1 MQKMKKIMGSFTRGE
16 LLLWAGSVAAIC
28 VSFFTFGGGSLWI
41 LVASLIGV
49 TALIYNAQ
57 GNPVGQGLMI
67 VFSLVYGGVSY
78 GFRYYG
84 EMLTYLGMSMPM
96 AVFALISWLRH
107 PYQGNRAEVEVNAL
121 GRREKWLL
129 PVLTAAVTAGFGGL
143 LACLNTANLAPSIVS
158 VTTSF
163 LAVYLTFRRSAFFA
177 LAYAANDV
185 VLIVLWVLAA
195 RAEARYL
202 SMVAC
207 FAAFL
212 VNDLYGFWSWRKM
225 HARQKQRRPEP

>member
-1 MQKMKKIMGSFTRGE
+1 MGRVCGGD
-16 LLLWAGSVAAIC
+16 LR
-28 VSFFTFGGGSLWI
+28 FFFAFGGGSLWI
-41 LVASLIGV
+41 LAASLIGV

-185 VLIVLWVLAA
+185 ALIVLWVPP
-195 RAEARYL
+195 
-202 SMVAC
+202 S
-207 FAAFL
+207 
-212 VNDLYGFWSWRKM
+212 GGG
-225 HARQKQRRPEP
+225 

>member
-1 MQKMKKIMGSFTRGE
+1 MKKALTPFQSLTRFEKGLYIASLVTLSAAF
-16 LLLWAGSVAAIC
+16 LLSR
-28 VSFFTFGGGSLWI
+28 SNDI
-41 LVASLIGV
+41 LTLIASLIGA
-49 TALIYNAQ
+49 TALIFVAKGY
-57 GNPVGQGLMI
+57 VLGQILTV
-67 VFSLVYGGVSY
+67 VFSLFYGVISFY
-78 GFRYYG
+78 FHYYG
-84 EMLTYLGMSMPM
+84 EMITYLGMTSPIAAL
-96 AVFALISWLRH
+96 AVISWLRH